1 MFYNG
6 GQSIQMELKKIGICY
21 TNHNKS
27 KTRKMKNIDNVFKK
41 QN

>member
-1 MFYNG
+1 
-6 GQSIQMELKKIGICY
+6 MEKIGICY

-27 KTRKMKNIDNVFKK
+27 KTRKTKNIDNVFKK